1 MSQLDSNNSE
11 EQNSKSSTI
20 LTLLKGSVTN
30 SLMAALLWPIIGT
43 VIAEILVNIFKIED
57 LPSIIDSDLIILI
70 ITLLSTFWGLC
81 FFFSCWNASRIWM
94 NQENHFR
101 EAYSVSAFYSMI
113 YLIVIV
119 ILGSIFQTMPWTII
133 SVISTS
139 LKEKALTLDLK
150 TGFFEHI
157 SLWLILILRLTTYLD
172 AHDRGKNFKKSEQ
185 QYQQETESKK
195 INFLEEGWK
204 EFQRRVTQSY
214 QLTPHEI
221 PTIETK
227 ISQESWKPILKS
239 AWEERAK
246 QLFIV
251 SRRDSYIIDDENG
264 WHGFPGC
271 WIGHN
276 RYNQKLL
283 LLVPAQ
289 SSLSKQ
295 QQQDFINYSQQIAE
309 RSNIKKKIEAV
320 IFAFKENRD
329 EENSDKNITK
339 QGLMDGLY
347 EFTINLFGRNET
359 IDIVYETENSLLDK
373 LVDFSNYEREITKR
387 VKEIRLP
394 ESNDRDKLTVNDVYV
409 PSQYLYES
417 TIGDKEKSQETVENH
432 LQQWLN
438 QSKRE
443 QITLLGEY
451 GQGKSTA
458 TLMLTYNLIKEKF
471 YRIPILIE
479 LRGKTPKNECQ
490 NPVKFLSAWGTPYK
504 MEGKALGILHETGR
518 LLLIFEGFDE
528 MELSVNQTREQHFS
542 RLWSFDHSQ
551 AKLLFTGRSNFFF
564 DDEEEA
570 YNLRLKEK
578 YQDQGSI
585 GKRIWLASFDIEKIK
600 ASLSAYK
607 NQSMKTEIINL
618 ANHNERFLDIISR
631 PSLLHVVASI
641 WEEEKLGSQVNFI
654 TSAKIMKKFIKRT
667 YDREVDK
674 VEGYPKY
681 QMLKRYERDYFMRGI
696 ASYMVAKDLKNQ
708 INEEDLD
715 NLIENL
721 FNKIPEFKTREGL
734 LEERIKQREL
744 KHNEAIKV
752 IQADVRAFGLLVQD
766 LSTANTFK
774 FGHKSFMEFLFADTI
789 FEFINNEESK
799 VSASILQV
807 TDAQIKDLLKV
818 PVSID
823 FVAELFGTSS
833 TIQSS
838 DTNSDDQI
846 QAKYKT
852 ANRLLSAIIGYKK
865 IHFLRLG
872 LLFKGLMWTLSN
884 RLWRKNISVIFF
896 NSISVWA
903 TIGMFFVFLS
913 YSYNLYRHKYFVI
926 PFHLF
931 RFEVSAFIHLFQIL
945 CLIFLLSYELAIVY
959 SIFIFSK
966 RYYKEIILWIKL
978 CKKLKIDDFTLHKVA
993 GTSRFSWS
1001 NDEPLENIVNFIL
1014 NL

>member
-11 EQNSKSSTI
+11 EKNSKSSTI
-20 LTLLKGSVTN
+20 FTLLKASVTN
-30 SLMAALLWPIIGT
+30 LFMAALLWPIIGT
-43 VIAEILVNIFKIED
+43 VIAEILINIFKIED
-57 LPSIIDSDLIILI
+57 IPSIIDSDLIILI
-70 ITLLSTFWGLC
+70 TTLLSTFWGLC

-94 NQENHFR
+94 NQENSFR
-101 EAYSVSAFYSMI
+101 EAYSVSALYSMI
-113 YLIVIV
+113 YLVVII
-119 ILGSIFQTMPWTII
+119 ILGTIFQTMPWTII

-139 LKEKALTLDLK
+139 LKEKALTLDLT
-150 TGFFEHI
+150 TGFFDHI
-157 SLWLILILRLTTYLD
+157 SLWLILILRFTTYLD
-172 AHDRGKNFKKSEQ
+172 AHDRWKNSKKSER
-185 QYQQETESKK
+185 QYQQETKSKRT
-195 INFLEEGWK
+195 NFLEEGWQ

-214 QLTPHEI
+214 QLTPHET
-221 PTIETK
+221 PTTETK
-227 ISQESWKPILKS
+227 ISQESWKPILES
-239 AWEERAK
+239 AWEKRAK
-246 QLFIV
+246 QLFIL
-251 SRRDSYIIDDENG
+251 SRRESYIFDDENG
-264 WHGFPGC
+264 WHSVPGC

-295 QQQDFINYSQQIAE
+295 QQQDFIDYTQQIAE

-320 IFAFKENRD
+320 IFSFKENRD

-417 TIGDKEKSQETVENH
+417 LKGDKEKSQETVEDH
-432 LQQWLN
+432 LQQWLKK
-438 QSKRE
+438 SKRE

-458 TLMLTYNLIKEKF
+458 TLMLTYNLIKQKF
-471 YRIPILIE
+471 HRIPILIE

-490 NPVKFLSAWGTPYK
+490 NPVDFLSAWGSQHNIS
-504 MEGKALGILHETGR
+504 GKALGILHETGR
-518 LLLIFEGFDE
+518 LLLVFEGFDE

-585 GKRIWLASFDIEKIK
+585 GKRIWLASFDIEQIK
-600 ASLSAYK
+600 ASLSAYQ

-618 ANHNERFLDIISR
+618 ATHNERFLDIISR

-654 TSAKIMKKFIKRT
+654 TSAKIMKLFIERT
-667 YDREVDK
+667 YKREVDK

-681 QMLKRYERDYFMRGI
+681 QMLKRDERDYFMRGI

-721 FNKIPEFKTREGL
+721 FNKIPEFKTSEGL

-774 FGHKSFMEFLFADTI
+774 FGHKSFMEFLFADI
-789 FEFINNEESK
+789 ICEFINNEESK

-833 TIQSS
+833 SMQSS

-852 ANRLLSAIIGYKK
+852 ANRLLSTIIGSKK
-865 IHFLRLG
+865 IRFLKLTLLCRGLRWTFVKG
-872 LLFKGLMWTLSN
+872 LLS
-884 RLWRKNISVIFF
+884 KNILVFLF
-896 NSISVWA
+896 NSISLALVIA
-903 TIGMFFVFLS
+903 MFFVGIFYGYVFS
-913 YSYNLYRHKYFVI
+913 HDKYINVFSLYGLEQSELILLLIIVCPFMYLFYYFFTV
-926 PFHLF
+926 FYLGRYF
-931 RFEVSAFIHLFQIL
+931 R
-945 CLIFLLSYELAIVY
+945 
-959 SIFIFSK
+959 
-966 RYYKEIILWIKL
+966 RYDQEISLWITL
-978 CKKLKIDDFTLHKVA
+978 CKNLKIDYFVLHKVA

-1001 NDEPLENIVNFIL
+1001 NDEPFENIVNF
-1014 NL
+1014 NH